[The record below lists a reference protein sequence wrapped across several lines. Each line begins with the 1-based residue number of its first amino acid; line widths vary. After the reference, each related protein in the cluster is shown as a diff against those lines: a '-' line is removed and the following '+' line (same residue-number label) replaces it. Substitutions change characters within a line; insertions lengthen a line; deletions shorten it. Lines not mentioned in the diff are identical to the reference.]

1 MYTCCHWINLHL
13 CLISRSWHIVNDE
26 WNSEDSVDERRS
38 EAEEDDPDSVLQH
51 GDDHLVHQ
59 LVQDDQTLQQ
69 EECEAGEVEID
80 VEGDGDVA
88 DNIEVTDDDRQHST
102 EQVDL
107 EANLSHIYSM
117 IIPIIGF
124 HHLPIIGPKQV
135 WTEGRGF
142 FRSASILAC

>member
-107 EANLSHIYSM
+107 EADLSHI
-117 IIPIIGF
+117 
-124 HHLPIIGPKQV
+124 V
-135 WTEGRGF
+135 RVETT
-142 FRSASILAC
+142 ASEWWWSNSD

>member
-1 MYTCCHWINLHL
+1 M

-69 EECEAGEVEID
+69 EECEAGEVEVD
-80 VEGDGDVA
+80 VEGDDDSAGA
-88 DNIEVTDDDRQHST
+88 REVSNDICDEGTN
-102 EQVDL
+102 EIDL
-107 EANLSHIYSM
+107 ETNLSHI
-117 IIPIIGF
+117 IRI
-124 HHLPIIGPKQV
+124 
-135 WTEGRGF
+135 
-142 FRSASILAC
+142 